1 MIYAGFSENPTFYL
15 FLNIVKHCFS
25 LESAPVKHYVQE
37 FSVLS
42 EADRALLVSS
52 NLGLVTTLATA
63 AMFPPHLLW
72 NSQLCPLLGEAE
84 VSRAILLNSAS

>member
-1 MIYAGFSENPTFYL
+1 MIYAGFSENPTIL
-15 FLNIVKHCFS
+15 SLNIVKHCFS
-25 LESAPVKHYVQE
+25 IESAPVKHYVQE

-42 EADRALLVSS
+42 EPDRALLVSS

-84 VSRAILLNSAS
+84 VSCLLLLTT

>member
-1 MIYAGFSENPTFYL
+1 M
-15 FLNIVKHCFS
+15 
-25 LESAPVKHYVQE
+25 QE
-37 FSVLS
+37 FTLLS
-42 EADRALLVSS
+42 EADRAVLVSS

-84 VSRAILLNSAS
+84 VG

>member
-1 MIYAGFSENPTFYL
+1 MIYAGFSENPTLYL
-15 FLNIVKHCFS
+15 ILNIVKHACYNVSS
-25 LESAPVKHYVQE
+25 LETAPVKHYVQE

-84 VSRAILLNSAS
+84 VC